1 MIGFL
6 SGSPQRRGMCFAIA
20 IMALALSA
28 CGRNGDPLPPPDPNA
43 PPATNSDNPSGL
55 SRPNNPPITPPKRPF
70 ILDPLLSEP
79 AKTPQ

>member
-1 MIGFL
+1 MGFL
-6 SGSPQRRGMCFAIA
+6 ALA
-20 IMALALSA
+20 ALVLALSA

-43 PPATNSDNPSGL
+43 PPPKSDDNPTGF
-55 SRPNNPPITPPKRPF
+55 SRPSNPPITPPKKPF